1 MKIIHN
7 TIKIGL
13 EKPVRILHASDT
25 HIARADLRDGL
36 RKVDLAT
43 ERAHYFTES
52 ENCFSEISRVSK
64 EMNLPIMHTGD
75 LIDFVSFANLS
86 AVKEFTDNNDC
97 FFSAGNHEFSLYL
110 GEAKEDADYR
120 NQSLE
125 KVQACFTNDI
135 RKSSRIIG
143 GLNFVALDNGYYKF
157 DPEHLVFLKEQVQLG
172 LPIVLMFH
180 TPLYERAFYDYALA
194 DDPRSAYL
202 IGVPDELRECYHDAA
217 VREHQGA
224 DSITYEIMDYIAKE
238 PLIKAILTGHMHF
251 DFDSIYADR
260 IPQLCTDCCTLRI
273 VEFI

>member
-1 MKIIHN
+1 MKIVHN
-7 TIKIGL
+7 TINIGL
-13 EKPVRILHASDT
+13 KKPVRVLHASDT
-25 HIARADLRDGL
+25 HITRADLRDGL
-36 RKVDLAT
+36 RKVDLAA
-43 ERAHYFTES
+43 ERAHYFS
-52 ENCFSEISRVSK
+52 DAENCLNEISRISH

-75 LIDFVSFANLS
+75 LIDFVSLANLS
-86 AVKEFTDNNDC
+86 GAKEFVDNNDC
-97 FFSAGNHEFSLYL
+97 FLAAGNHEFSLYL
-110 GEAKEDADYR
+110 GESKEDAAYR

-125 KVQACFTNDI
+125 KVQACFKNDI
-135 RKSSRIIG
+135 RMSSRIID
-143 GLNFVALDNGYYKF
+143 GLNFVVLDNGYYKF
-157 DPEHLVFLKEQVQLG
+157 DPEHLDYIKEQVKLG

-180 TPLYERAFYDYALA
+180 TPLYERNFYDYALSR
-194 DDPRSAYL
+194 DPRSADL
-202 IGVPDELRECYHDAA
+202 MGVPDELRECYHDAA

>member
-13 EKPVRILHASDT
+13 KKAVSVLHASDT

-43 ERAHYFTES
+43 ERAHYFSEA
-52 ENCFSEISRVSK
+52 ENCLSEISRISK

-75 LIDFVSFANLS
+75 LIDFVSLANLS
-86 AVKEFTDNNDC
+86 GAKEFIDNNDC
-97 FFSAGNHEFSLYL
+97 FFAAGNHEFSLYL
-110 GEAKEDADYR
+110 GEAKEDAAYR
-120 NQSLE
+120 SQSLE
-125 KVQACFTNDI
+125 KVQACFKNDI
-135 RKSSRIIG
+135 RMSSRIID

-157 DPEHLVFLKEQVQLG
+157 DPEHLIFIKQQVDLG

-180 TPLYERAFYDYALA
+180 TPLFERNFYDYALSR
-194 DDPRSAYL
+194 DPRSADL
-202 IGVPDELRECYHDAA
+202 VGVPDKLRECYHDDA
-217 VREHQGA
+217 VREHQSA
-224 DSITYEIMDYIAKE
+224 DSITYEIMNYIAKE
-238 PLIKAILTGHMHF
+238 PLIKTILTGHMHF
-251 DFDSIYADR
+251 DFDSTYADR